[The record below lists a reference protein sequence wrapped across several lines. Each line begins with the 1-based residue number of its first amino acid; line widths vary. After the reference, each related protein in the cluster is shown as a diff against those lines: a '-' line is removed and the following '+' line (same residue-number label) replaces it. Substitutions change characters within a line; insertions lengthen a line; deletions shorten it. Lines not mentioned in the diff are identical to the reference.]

1 MKDKIALK
9 EFVEENKSL
18 LTVAGVFAAL
28 AAFFSSS
35 KENPFTSF
43 FTFVI
48 FLLLCVEL
56 WRSFPKSE
64 KASFNLKIFEY
75 FFMFLVFSV
84 VIQILM
90 EYRDLI
96 SQFSFLI
103 FFGIYTLLVL
113 KFVDRFEYFMFV
125 RKIAEKHKNLDPL
138 IRSLGFILVMVLI
151 FLLSFFSEK
160 LVDYMVL
167 SLKVAF
173 E

>member
-28 AAFFSSS
+28 AAFFSS

-84 VIQILM
+84 
-90 EYRDLI
+90 D
-96 SQFSFLI
+96 FL
-103 FFGIYTLLVL
+103 Y
-113 KFVDRFEYFMFV
+113 
-125 RKIAEKHKNLDPL
+125 
-138 IRSLGFILVMVLI
+138 SLEFIL
-151 FLLSFFSEK
+151 
-160 LVDYMVL
+160 YWC
-167 SLKVAF
+167 
-173 E
+173 